1 MMTDQELLENGH
13 FKNEL
18 PQADNTIS
26 FIRQHSHKPV
36 HPFLLT
42 ILILPMGVS
51 IGFVSVTLGY
61 LLSQA
66 GVSVDKIA
74 ALIAATLLP
83 HIFKFMWAPLVDT
96 TLSLKKWYWIASIIT
111 AIGIIALGILPM
123 KESSLPVLTI
133 IILLS
138 QFAVTFLCMATE
150 GLMVYDV
157 PEGLKGRAGGFFQ
170 AGNVGGM
177 GFGGGLGLFLAQRLS
192 ATWMVTVILGIL
204 CFLCAFALLYFRDP
218 KITIREE
225 GLSKTYKNLWE
236 DVWSTIKSKS
246 GVLGMLLCFLT
257 IGTGA
262 ASNLWSSIAKD
273 WRVNADTVA
282 VVTGVAGGLLSALGC
297 LIGGW
302 ICDRMNRRNAY
313 LLFGLIGAV
322 TAVGLA
328 YTPRTELMFILWT
341 SLYAIALGFSYAG
354 FTAFTLEAIGKG
366 AAASKYNIFAALSNA
381 PTYLM
386 TYVIGIAYARSGATL
401 MLNTEAAF
409 AVGAIAVFLFVQRI
423 MLKPA
428 VKMQNAIA
436 T

>member
-1 MMTDQELLENGH
+1 MIDKTSSLTEQ
-13 FKNEL
+13 
-18 PQADNTIS
+18 P
-26 FIRQHSHKPV
+26 SHKPV

-51 IGFVSVTLGY
+51 TGFVSVTLGY

-74 ALIAATLLP
+74 ALIAATLVP
-83 HIFKFMWAPLVDT
+83 HIFKFIWAPLVDT

-111 AIGIIALGILPM
+111 AIGIIALGILPL
-123 KESSLPVLTI
+123 KESSLPALTI

-138 QFAVTFLCMATE
+138 QFAVTFLCMSTE
-150 GLMVYDV
+150 GLMAYDV
-157 PEGLKGRAGGFFQ
+157 PEALKGRAGGFFQ
-170 AGNVGGM
+170 AGNLGGVGL
-177 GFGGGLGLFLAQRLS
+177 GGGLGLFLAQRLS

-204 CFLCAFALLYFRDP
+204 CFLCALALFYFRDP

-225 GLSKTYKNLWE
+225 SVRRTYKNLWK
-236 DVWSTIKSKS
+236 DVWSTVKSKS
-246 GVLGMLLCFLT
+246 GLLAMLLCFLT
-257 IGTGA
+257 LGTGA
-262 ASNLWSSIAKD
+262 ASNLWSAIAKD
-273 WRVNADTVA
+273 WKVNADTIA

-297 LIGGW
+297 IIGGW

-313 LLFGLIGAV
+313 LIFGLIGAA
-322 TAVGLA
+322 TAVGMA
-328 YTPRTELMFILWT
+328 YAPRTEIMFILWT
-341 SLYAIALGFSYAG
+341 SFYAIALGLSYAG

-386 TYVIGIAYARSGATL
+386 TYIVGIAYARSGAIN

-409 AVGAIAVFLFVQRI
+409 AIGAIVVFLIVQKI
-423 MLKPA
+423 MFKS
-428 VKMQNAIA
+428 KIQKAILPY
-436 T
+436 